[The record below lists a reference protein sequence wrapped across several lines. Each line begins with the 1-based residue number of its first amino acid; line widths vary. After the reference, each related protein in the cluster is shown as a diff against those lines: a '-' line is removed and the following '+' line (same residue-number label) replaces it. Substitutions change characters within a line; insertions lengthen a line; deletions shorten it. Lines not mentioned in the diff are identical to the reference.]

1 MMLKMIGNMTIKHNK
16 IDDIVRC
23 LEKAGYIVIVKDAGY
38 LESTFLIAEGLNI
51 GDKEDKG

>member
-1 MMLKMIGNMTIKHNK
+1 MVLKKIGNMTIKQHK

-23 LEKAGYIVIVKDAGY
+23 LEEAGYFVMVEDNGF

-51 GDKEDKG
+51 GDKEDN

>member
-1 MMLKMIGNMTIKHNK
+1 MLKMIGNMTIKHNK